1 MVVWTLPA
9 LVTLPLERNTTE
21 DGQFMKLLINK
32 NKKTHFFLVW
42 TEGEGLEK
50 YVMVKKKSYV
60 EKGERI
66 KIVDEN
72 SKMGNSVMWK

>member
-1 MVVWTLPA
+1 M
-9 LVTLPLERNTTE
+9 
-21 DGQFMKLLINK
+21 
-32 NKKTHFFLVW
+32 
-42 TEGEGLEK
+42 GEGLGK

-72 SKMGNSVMWK
+72 RKMGNSVMWKWQPDRIRKMPKKIRGKETILIS